1 MCASVYDIID
11 SDVLF
16 LLFLFFG
23 SYGFLVFIVCLKTQ
37 SVER

>member
-1 MCASVYDIID
+1 MEILVEIAV
-11 SDVLF
+11 V
-16 LLFLFFG
+16 FLFFG